1 MDQKTI
7 QKAVTAFVRRIPKKY
22 TPEKIVLF
30 GSRVR
35 GDAKK
40 TSDIDV
46 IVVSKAF
53 ASISED
59 NRLSILYKAS
69 TFLMP
74 EIHPWAV
81 TPEEYASL
89 DPQTT
94 LGAAKKY
101 GVSIL

>member
-1 MDQKTI
+1 MDQKSI
-7 QKAVTAFVRRIPKKY
+7 QKTVTAFVRRIPKKY

-53 ASISED
+53 VSISED
-59 NRLSILYKAS
+59 DRLYILYKAS
-69 TFLMP
+69 AFLTP

-101 GVSIL
+101 GEAIL